1 MKKVIVSILIIAT
14 ILNLIQPITSFA
26 TDDTTDTT
34 NTINKEDAQA
44 EYDALLNSEE
54 REIISAGRKRNEK
67 VTFAPT
73 GGAVVANILANLIST
88 VVSVIPL
95 TLSAVVSDSGDM
107 HFFTI
112 YDVVF
117 GEMGIFDANYLLD
130 NGNNNDIHVKIKEQV
145 ALWYNAIRKI
155 AIVLSLCVLLYMG
168 IRMAISTLAED
179 KAKYKKMLIGWIQS
193 FILIFFMHYIILI
206 SMVLSDSLL
215 NIIKS
220 MTGAGQ
226 AEGNF
231 IINALFN
238 AEFNITINLFKNAF
252 LLMGWDAVSA
262 SIAFWLIVFF
272 QVKFFMLYAKR
283 MLSVAFLIIIAP
295 LITVTYP
302 IDKAGDGKAQAF
314 TAWFKEFEVNMF
326 IQPLHALLYVVFIVS
341 ASEIASRAPL
351 LAALFFMGLSRGEK
365 VMKEI
370 FEARGMKSINSMD
383 KGKRGKKII

>member
-26 TDDTTDTT
+26 TDTADT
-34 NTINKEDAQA
+34 ISKEDAQA

-54 REIISAGRKRNEK
+54 REITSAGEKRKEK
-67 VTFAPT
+67 LTFSPT
-73 GGAVVANILANLIST
+73 GGAVVANILASIIST

-95 TLSAVVSDSGDM
+95 TLSMVVSDSGDM

-130 NGNNNDIHVKIKEQV
+130 NGNNNDIHTAIKGQV
-145 ALWYNAIRKI
+145 AVWYNAIRKI
-155 AIVLSLCVLLYMG
+155 AIALSLCVLLYMG

-179 KAKYKKMLIGWIQS
+179 KAKYKEMLIGWVQS

-226 AEGNF
+226 AEGSF

-238 AEFNITINLFKNAF
+238 TEAKLTMSLFTNGM

-262 SIAFWLIVFF
+262 SIAFWVIVFF

-283 MLSVAFLIIIAP
+283 MLSVAFLIIISP

-314 TAWFKEFEVNMF
+314 VAWFKEFEVNMF

-341 ASEIASRAPL
+341 ASEIAFRAPL

-365 VMKEI
+365 VMKGI
-370 FEARGMKSINSMD
+370 FDARGMKSINSMD
-383 KGKRGKKII
+383 KGKRKKIM